1 MEHQPTS
8 MYSQL
13 NSLQNL
19 KGLEKKN
26 PTQALEQV
34 AKEFE
39 SLFTHM
45 LLKSMRAANQVFK
58 EGNYFNSNETDFF
71 EEMLDSQLS
80 VELSKGKG
88 IGLADMLIKQLAPRS
103 QIGQQT
109 EANLEQKSLEFEQAA
124 KQRQL
129 SYTLSYVQA
138 MKMLPEEESKQETNQ
153 PQIEH
158 PPLYNSV
165 TAGERKTEQNHNHQ
179 SIITKLD
186 NILTSLSGSTSDPSN
201 FVRPESFIKH
211 VYPIAKKL
219 TSALGFNPAVLV
231 AQAALETGWGKHIIK
246 QKDGNSSYNLFGIK
260 ADRRWQGDK
269 AHVNTTEYRQGVAI
283 KERAAFRSYDSIAS
297 SINDYLEFL
306 HVNPRYQ
313 TALTKKD
320 NPEQFLNA
328 LQRAGY
334 ATDPNYAK
342 KILKIANGPLFK
354 ATIEKL

>member
-1 MEHQPTS
+1 MEHQPAS
-8 MYSQL
+8 MYTQL

-26 PTQALEQV
+26 PTQALEKV

-58 EGNYFNSNETDFF
+58 EGNYFNSNETQFF
-71 EEMLDSQLS
+71 EEMFDSQLS

-88 IGLADMLIKQLAPRS
+88 IGLADMLIKQMAPQAAVS
-103 QIGQQT
+103 QPQV
-109 EANLEQKSLEFEQAA
+109 APMPFDQAA

-138 MKMLPEEESKQETNQ
+138 MKAPPEQEGKLNENQ
-153 PQIEH
+153 RKDNPTQAKH
-158 PPLYNSV
+158 PPLYNAV
-165 TAGERKTEQNHNHQ
+165 MVGEEKLIADSHHQ
-179 SIITKLD
+179 PITTKLT
-186 NILTSLSGSTSDPSN
+186 NILSQLTGTGIDPNKFS
-201 FVRPESFIKH
+201 RPEAFIKH

-219 TSALGFNPAVLV
+219 TSAFGFNPAVLV
-231 AQAALETGWGKHIIK
+231 AQAALETGWGKHII
-246 QKDGNSSYNLFGIK
+246 QHKDGNSSYNLFGIK

-269 AHVNTTEYRQGVAI
+269 THVNTTEYRQGIAI
-283 KERAAFRSYDSIAS
+283 KEKAAFRSYDSIAA
-297 SINDYLEFL
+297 SINDYMDFL
-306 HVNPRYQ
+306 QVNPRYK
-313 TALTKKD
+313 TALTKRD

-328 LQRAGY
+328 LQQAGY

-354 ATIEKL
+354 SAIDKL